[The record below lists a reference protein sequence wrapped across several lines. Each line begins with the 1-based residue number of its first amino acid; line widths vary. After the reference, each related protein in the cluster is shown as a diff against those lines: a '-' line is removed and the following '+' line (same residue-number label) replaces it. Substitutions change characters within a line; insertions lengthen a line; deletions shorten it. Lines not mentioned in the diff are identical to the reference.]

1 MFESA
6 LSAGATASTTGTDA
20 TTVSGA
26 TGVTG
31 TVVTATTGVVDR
43 TVGVATGFFFF
54 ASVSVEVAGT
64 EAGTGGSRTAGETD
78 DCFFEDV
85 GAIIYYFM
93 ITYIIICLYNF
104 LH

>member
-1 MFESA
+1 
-6 LSAGATASTTGTDA
+6 
-20 TTVSGA
+20 
-26 TGVTG
+26 
-31 TVVTATTGVVDR
+31 VVER
-43 TVGVATGFFFF
+43 TVGVVATGFFFF
-54 ASVSVEVAGT
+54 ASVSAEVAET
-64 EAGTGGSRTAGETD
+64 GTGGSRTTLETD